1 MENERDKELRLI
13 FDQIYTLDEYIRKF
27 QQFKELRKDDA
38 EFVRQADE
46 VIEEARK
53 FPQGTIV
60 GFVLKPD
67 GEIIPRFGVP
77 SKPGPV
83 L

>member
-1 MENERDKELRLI
+1 MGSERDEELKFV
-13 FDQIYTLDEYIRKF
+13 FDELYTLGDYIRRF
-27 QQFKELRKDDA
+27 QQFKELRKDNP
-38 EFVRQADE
+38 EFVRQMDE

-53 FPQGTIV
+53 FPPGTMV
-60 GFVLKPD
+60 GFIKKPD
-67 GEIIPRFGVP
+67 GEIIPRFAIP